1 MGAYDRS
8 LKGGLAYTMY
18 DNGKKTNRKEHM
30 MAFYYYGSFFIDR
43 LTSLDVKSS
52 DIVNFYKELR
62 DNSTIENPSQ
72 FQ

>member
-8 LKGGLAYTMY
+8 LKGGLADTMY
-18 DNGKKTNRKEHM
+18 DNGKINRKEHM

-43 LTSLDVKSS
+43 LTSLPVESS
-52 DIVNFYKELR
+52 DIVKFYKELR